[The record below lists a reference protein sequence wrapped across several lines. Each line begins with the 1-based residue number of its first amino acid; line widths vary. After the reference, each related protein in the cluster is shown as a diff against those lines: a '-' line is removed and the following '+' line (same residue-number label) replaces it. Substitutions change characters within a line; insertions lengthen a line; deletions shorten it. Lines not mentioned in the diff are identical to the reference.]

1 MSLLAIVGA
10 LLVASGLAGIRL
22 APRMVEVQKDRGMA
36 PYDSDAVTDEDRI
49 RVMKGSGVLITVV
62 GFVLIVVS
70 IT

>member
-10 LLVASGLAGIRL
+10 LLVVSGLAGIRL

-36 PYDSDAVTDEDRI
+36 PYDSDTVTDEDRI

>member
-10 LLVASGLAGIRL
+10 LLVVSGLAGIRL

-36 PYDSDAVTDEDRI
+36 PYETDAVTDEDRV

-70 IT
+70 IF